1 MRQAEEA
8 EVREVPHRLLR
19 RGVVRG
25 GRRVRRHGRGAQRAG
40 HVPARR
46 RHVLGVLQLQP
57 SPLGSQLGEQGG
69 ARPGGPPGRGR
80 ALHMPHHVPGRHR
93 RAPRVDKRHRAGG
106 GRAQP
111 PQDARLL
118 PLAMARR
125 GHRHGLRGVPRR
137 AAGHTPHHRGG
148 ARVHRPAL
156 VRRGRG
162 QRAPLGVH
170 GGGLRR
176 ERARA
181 VPARRGEPP
190 GNRGHRRQDRRAGGG
205 QAASG
210 RGPRRRRVVRQRGA
224 RHDPLLPGAGHR
236 RAEVA
241 QAGPERAQEP
251 HQVDA
256 EPYAHSHRPRPLPA
270 RRQGVSRVRV
280 RVERAGRHNRDTAE
294 GERRRDRRGGLRRRT
309 VDKEQPLMEK
319 RGNTGYAEA
328 WLRRMGYQ
336 PDTRMQGMVGVWFGW
351 FAANNGWYHYSERRG
366 FRVYKRER
374 ASLHPAALVADEW
387 ASLLMNESTIIS
399 STSDERRAWMARYF
413 ANPTATGGVG
423 DEGHEDGQAAPQPTE
438 DGDAPT
444 SFAMDNADFIA
455 RAFAMGTGAWVIE
468 PRGVTDSAYT
478 PDAELRIVRYDA
490 TQIVPLTWSADDCTQ
505 CAFVGR
511 VEVAGRDYDQC
522 QAHVLKGGTYH
533 ILTQLFDTRTHK
545 QVTVEGISAD
555 MDTRCTRPLFALV
568 RPAVSNRFY
577 DYCAM
582 GASVYCNAV
591 GAMKVV
597 DEAATS
603 LLDHIRVGRPRT
615 FVDKTLIEAKT
626 DKGPDG
632 SLTKTYYA
640 FGEADD
646 TIFSMN
652 PGDEGSAKI
661 QTVQSDLKADEN
673 ASAINTGLR
682 LLSVACG
689 FGNGYFSWESHTG
702 LKTAKEV
709 AADNSQLMRSIH
721 RHENA
726 LRKSI
731 VRLVNG
737 MADACRSIKGEAVPY
752 GDVTVD
758 FDDSIISDTQSAREM
773 AMSEVGAGIMAP
785 WEYRRRF
792 YGETAEEAKANVPE
806 QQGGAYDMLGD
817 GLA

>member
-1 MRQAEEA
+1 
-8 EVREVPHRLLR
+8 
-19 RGVVRG
+19 
-25 GRRVRRHGRGAQRAG
+25 
-40 HVPARR
+40 
-46 RHVLGVLQLQP
+46 
-57 SPLGSQLGEQGG
+57 
-69 ARPGGPPGRGR
+69 
-80 ALHMPHHVPGRHR
+80 
-93 RAPRVDKRHRAGG
+93 
-106 GRAQP
+106 
-111 PQDARLL
+111 
-118 PLAMARR
+118 
-125 GHRHGLRGVPRR
+125 
-137 AAGHTPHHRGG
+137 
-148 ARVHRPAL
+148 
-156 VRRGRG
+156 
-162 QRAPLGVH
+162 
-170 GGGLRR
+170 
-176 ERARA
+176 
-181 VPARRGEPP
+181 
-190 GNRGHRRQDRRAGGG
+190 
-205 QAASG
+205 
-210 RGPRRRRVVRQRGA
+210 
-224 RHDPLLPGAGHR
+224 
-236 RAEVA
+236 
-241 QAGPERAQEP
+241 
-251 HQVDA
+251 
-256 EPYAHSHRPRPLPA
+256 
-270 RRQGVSRVRV
+270 
-280 RVERAGRHNRDTAE
+280 
-294 GERRRDRRGGLRRRT
+294 
-309 VDKEQPLMEK
+309 MEK

-413 ANPTATGGVG
+413 ANPTTTGG
-423 DEGHEDGQAAPQPTE
+423 DGQEATEGNAPAQQPTE
-438 DGDAPT
+438 DSGAPS

-555 MDTRCTRPLFALV
+555 MDTHCTRPLFALV

-615 FVDKTLIEAKT
+615 FVDKTLIESKT

-773 AMSEVGAGIMAP
+773 AMSEVGACRQGRAEGHERGGPQSRARGCQGCGRGRGQERRGRPGHAGHGHGRAVQDDAVEAAQLSAGHGGGSAGRREPRQPEDTRQRAARLPRSRGAGRGSGELGHGGLRAGHPRGRAEAGAARRVRRGLQERGVGAARRGHAP
-785 WEYRRRF
+785 PHSH
-792 YGETAEEAKANVPE
+792 A
-806 QQGGAYDMLGD
+806 GGAGRQPQHA
-817 GLA
+817 GAA

>member
-1 MRQAEEA
+1 
-8 EVREVPHRLLR
+8 
-19 RGVVRG
+19 
-25 GRRVRRHGRGAQRAG
+25 
-40 HVPARR
+40 
-46 RHVLGVLQLQP
+46 
-57 SPLGSQLGEQGG
+57 
-69 ARPGGPPGRGR
+69 
-80 ALHMPHHVPGRHR
+80 
-93 RAPRVDKRHRAGG
+93 
-106 GRAQP
+106 
-111 PQDARLL
+111 
-118 PLAMARR
+118 
-125 GHRHGLRGVPRR
+125 
-137 AAGHTPHHRGG
+137 
-148 ARVHRPAL
+148 
-156 VRRGRG
+156 
-162 QRAPLGVH
+162 
-170 GGGLRR
+170 
-176 ERARA
+176 
-181 VPARRGEPP
+181 
-190 GNRGHRRQDRRAGGG
+190 
-205 QAASG
+205 
-210 RGPRRRRVVRQRGA
+210 
-224 RHDPLLPGAGHR
+224 
-236 RAEVA
+236 
-241 QAGPERAQEP
+241 
-251 HQVDA
+251 
-256 EPYAHSHRPRPLPA
+256 
-270 RRQGVSRVRV
+270 
-280 RVERAGRHNRDTAE
+280 
-294 GERRRDRRGGLRRRT
+294 
-309 VDKEQPLMEK
+309 MEK

-336 PDTRMQGMVGVWFGW
+336 PDTRMQGMVDVWFGW

-413 ANPTATGGVG
+413 ANPTATGG
-423 DEGHEDGQAAPQPTE
+423 DGQEATEGNAPAQQPTE
-438 DGDAPT
+438 DSGAPS

-511 VEVAGRDYDQC
+511 VEIAGRDYDQC

-615 FVDKTLIEAKT
+615 FVDKTLIESKT

-792 YGETAEEAKANVPE
+792 YGETSNEAKANVPE
-806 QQGGAYDMLGD
+806 QQGGAFDMLGD

>member
-1 MRQAEEA
+1 
-8 EVREVPHRLLR
+8 
-19 RGVVRG
+19 
-25 GRRVRRHGRGAQRAG
+25 
-40 HVPARR
+40 
-46 RHVLGVLQLQP
+46 
-57 SPLGSQLGEQGG
+57 
-69 ARPGGPPGRGR
+69 
-80 ALHMPHHVPGRHR
+80 
-93 RAPRVDKRHRAGG
+93 
-106 GRAQP
+106 
-111 PQDARLL
+111 
-118 PLAMARR
+118 
-125 GHRHGLRGVPRR
+125 
-137 AAGHTPHHRGG
+137 
-148 ARVHRPAL
+148 
-156 VRRGRG
+156 
-162 QRAPLGVH
+162 
-170 GGGLRR
+170 
-176 ERARA
+176 
-181 VPARRGEPP
+181 
-190 GNRGHRRQDRRAGGG
+190 
-205 QAASG
+205 
-210 RGPRRRRVVRQRGA
+210 
-224 RHDPLLPGAGHR
+224 
-236 RAEVA
+236 
-241 QAGPERAQEP
+241 
-251 HQVDA
+251 
-256 EPYAHSHRPRPLPA
+256 
-270 RRQGVSRVRV
+270 
-280 RVERAGRHNRDTAE
+280 
-294 GERRRDRRGGLRRRT
+294 
-309 VDKEQPLMEK
+309 MEK
-319 RGNTGYAEA
+319 RGNTSYAEA

-615 FVDKTLIEAKT
+615 FVDKTLIESKT

-792 YGETAEEAKANVPE
+792 YGETSNEAKANVPE
-806 QQGGAYDMLGD
+806 QQGGAFDMLGD

>member
-1 MRQAEEA
+1 
-8 EVREVPHRLLR
+8 
-19 RGVVRG
+19 
-25 GRRVRRHGRGAQRAG
+25 
-40 HVPARR
+40 
-46 RHVLGVLQLQP
+46 
-57 SPLGSQLGEQGG
+57 
-69 ARPGGPPGRGR
+69 
-80 ALHMPHHVPGRHR
+80 
-93 RAPRVDKRHRAGG
+93 
-106 GRAQP
+106 
-111 PQDARLL
+111 
-118 PLAMARR
+118 
-125 GHRHGLRGVPRR
+125 
-137 AAGHTPHHRGG
+137 
-148 ARVHRPAL
+148 
-156 VRRGRG
+156 
-162 QRAPLGVH
+162 
-170 GGGLRR
+170 
-176 ERARA
+176 
-181 VPARRGEPP
+181 
-190 GNRGHRRQDRRAGGG
+190 
-205 QAASG
+205 
-210 RGPRRRRVVRQRGA
+210 
-224 RHDPLLPGAGHR
+224 
-236 RAEVA
+236 
-241 QAGPERAQEP
+241 
-251 HQVDA
+251 
-256 EPYAHSHRPRPLPA
+256 
-270 RRQGVSRVRV
+270 
-280 RVERAGRHNRDTAE
+280 
-294 GERRRDRRGGLRRRT
+294 
-309 VDKEQPLMEK
+309 MEK

-413 ANPTATGGVG
+413 ANPTTTGG
-423 DEGHEDGQAAPQPTE
+423 DGQEATEGNAPAQQPTE
-438 DGDAPT
+438 DSGAPS

-533 ILTQLFDTRTHK
+533 ILTQLFDTKTHK
-545 QVTVEGISAD
+545 QVAVEGISAD

-615 FVDKTLIEAKT
+615 FVDKTLIESKT

-792 YGETAEEAKANVPE
+792 YGETSNEAKANVPE
-806 QQGGAYDMLGD
+806 QQSGAFDMLGD

>member
-1 MRQAEEA
+1 M
-8 EVREVPHRLLR
+8 
-19 RGVVRG
+19 
-25 GRRVRRHGRGAQRAG
+25 
-40 HVPARR
+40 
-46 RHVLGVLQLQP
+46 
-57 SPLGSQLGEQGG
+57 
-69 ARPGGPPGRGR
+69 
-80 ALHMPHHVPGRHR
+80 
-93 RAPRVDKRHRAGG
+93 
-106 GRAQP
+106 
-111 PQDARLL
+111 
-118 PLAMARR
+118 
-125 GHRHGLRGVPRR
+125 
-137 AAGHTPHHRGG
+137 
-148 ARVHRPAL
+148 
-156 VRRGRG
+156 
-162 QRAPLGVH
+162 
-170 GGGLRR
+170 
-176 ERARA
+176 
-181 VPARRGEPP
+181 
-190 GNRGHRRQDRRAGGG
+190 
-205 QAASG
+205 
-210 RGPRRRRVVRQRGA
+210 
-224 RHDPLLPGAGHR
+224 
-236 RAEVA
+236 
-241 QAGPERAQEP
+241 
-251 HQVDA
+251 
-256 EPYAHSHRPRPLPA
+256 
-270 RRQGVSRVRV
+270 
-280 RVERAGRHNRDTAE
+280 
-294 GERRRDRRGGLRRRT
+294 
-309 VDKEQPLMEK
+309 
-319 RGNTGYAEA
+319 
-328 WLRRMGYQ
+328 
-336 PDTRMQGMVGVWFGW
+336 
-351 FAANNGWYHYSERRG
+351 
-366 FRVYKRER
+366 
-374 ASLHPAALVADEW
+374 
-387 ASLLMNESTIIS
+387 
-399 STSDERRAWMARYF
+399 
-413 ANPTATGGVG
+413 
-423 DEGHEDGQAAPQPTE
+423 
-438 DGDAPT
+438 
-444 SFAMDNADFIA
+444 
-455 RAFAMGTGAWVIE
+455 
-468 PRGVTDSAYT
+468 
-478 PDAELRIVRYDA
+478 
-490 TQIVPLTWSADDCTQ
+490 
-505 CAFVGR
+505 GR

-615 FVDKTLIEAKT
+615 FVDKTLIESKT

-792 YGETAEEAKANVPE
+792 YGETKDEAQANVPE
-806 QQGGAYDMLGD
+806 QQGGAFDMLGD